1 MKPSLP
7 SLPPSRIPLRL
18 RLTLWYTVCLAL
30 ILIAFIVFLYYRVQN
45 SLVIQVDAALA
56 LAADQALLNI
66 GVADGQLAFQSAGID
81 PDALRGLS
89 DDFTISLFTPDGA
102 SLDTF
107 TTQDQ
112 LPVFP
117 AQPIGFQTIPF
128 QDDTWRVYSQQVSVG
143 GQSGRLQVA
152 QELDRIDQAL
162 ASLRGQALLGLP
174 LALLL
179 AGLGGYFLA
188 DRALRPIDRV
198 TQTARAVSASDL
210 SRRIDYQGPADEV
223 GRLART
229 FDRMLD
235 RLEAAFAHERR
246 FTDDAA
252 HELRTPLTAL
262 KGRIG
267 VTLSQPRRPADYQ
280 ETLREM
286 EEQVDRLIRLSNDL
300 LFMARLDG
308 GEVQRPMANIELADF
323 MGAVVD
329 QMQPLAAVKSVT
341 LVAELPAGL
350 TLHGDMDL
358 LIRLYLNLLDNAIKF
373 TPPGGQVTVRGQ
385 RQNGQ
390 VVVSVHDTGPG
401 IPAEHLP
408 HLFERFYRVEDGRA
422 RDRANGQ
429 GGAGLGLAIAY
440 EIARFHGGV
449 LTVQSEPG
457 QGTTIAA
464 QLPVGE

>member
-1 MKPSLP
+1 MKPT
-7 SLPPSRIPLRL
+7 PPPLTASRIPLRL

-30 ILIAFIVFLYYRVQN
+30 ILVAFIVFLYYRVQS

-56 LAADQALLNI
+56 LAADQALLNVS
-66 GVADGQLAFQSAGID
+66 VADGQLDFQSAGID

-89 DDFTISLFTPDGA
+89 DDFTISLFTLGGA
-102 SLDTF
+102 VLNTF

-112 LPVFP
+112 LPIFP
-117 AQPIGFQTIPF
+117 AQPFGFQTIPF

-198 TQTARAVSASDL
+198 TQTAQAVSASDL
-210 SRRIDYQGPADEV
+210 SRRIGYQGPADEV

-229 FDRMLD
+229 FDTMLD
-235 RLEAAFAHERR
+235 RLEAAFARERR

-267 VTLSQPRRPADYQ
+267 VTLGQSRRPADYQ

-308 GEVQRPMANIELADF
+308 GELRRTLTNIELADF

-329 QMQPLAAVKSVT
+329 QMQPLAAAKSVT

-350 TLHGDMDL
+350 TLRGDMDL

-373 TPPGGQVTVRGQ
+373 TPPGGQVTVRGEQ
-385 RQNGQ
+385 QDEQ

-457 QGTTIAA
+457 RGTTIAA
-464 QLPVGE
+464 RLPRES

>member
-1 MKPSLP
+1 MKPT
-7 SLPPSRIPLRL
+7 PPPLTASRIPLRL

-30 ILIAFIVFLYYRVQN
+30 ILVAFIVFLYYRVQS

-56 LAADQALLNI
+56 LAADQALLNVS
-66 GVADGQLAFQSAGID
+66 VADGQLDFQSAGID

-89 DDFTISLFTPDGA
+89 DDFTISLFTLGGA
-102 SLDTF
+102 VLNTF

-112 LPVFP
+112 LPIFP
-117 AQPIGFQTIPF
+117 AQPFGFQTIPF

-198 TQTARAVSASDL
+198 TQTAQAVSASDL
-210 SRRIDYQGPADEV
+210 SRRIGYQGPADEV

-229 FDRMLD
+229 FDTMLD
-235 RLEAAFAHERR
+235 RLEAAFARERR

-267 VTLSQPRRPADYQ
+267 VTLGQSRRPADYQ

-308 GEVQRPMANIELADF
+308 GELRRTLTNIELADF

-329 QMQPLAAVKSVT
+329 QMQPLAAAKSVT

-350 TLHGDMDL
+350 TLRGDMDL

-373 TPPGGQVTVRGQ
+373 TPPGGQVTVRGEQ
-385 RQNGQ
+385 QDEQ
-390 VVVSVHDTGPG
+390 IVVSVHDTGPG

-457 QGTTIAA
+457 RGTTIAA
-464 QLPVGE
+464 RLPRES